1 MNKKKIIIGI
11 TVVVVAALGIIG
23 LILAKNHQDNQ
34 GTNVPTEPDQSLIQ
48 PTVPAKN
55 SNSNGDY
62 DTSTNQ
68 TRIKVTVN
76 GTELY
81 AVLDDNAT
89 TRDFLAKLPITLPM
103 QDLYDREMCY
113 HFSEAFA
120 TDNLQSDNYEVGD
133 IIYWPPRHSLVIL
146 YEQNG
151 ERFERQTLGH
161 FESSVDIFKTTGD
174 VKVKFELAE

>member
-1 MNKKKIIIGI
+1 MNKKSIIIGI
-11 TVVVVAALGIIG
+11 VVVIVIAMLGALGFM
-23 LILAKNHQDNQ
+23 LFKTRQDDQ
-34 GTNVPTEPDQSLIQ
+34 GANTAMESAPVTDM
-48 PTVPAKN
+48 TVPIEDN
-55 SNSNGDY
+55 NQNGDN
-62 DTSTNQ
+62 DMVTNQ

-81 AVLDDNAT
+81 AALDDNAT

-113 HFSEAFA
+113 HFDEAFA

-174 VKVKFELAE
+174 IEVKFELAE